1 MCYINIDAKVNMCD
15 NGIETPKF
23 YMIRYDDQYTIIAME
38 LTKRYCFNINNEWI
52 SVPIN
57 QVNALMEKIDSKLID
72 RVKNSIQNANK
83 LSISLLIACYMMF
96 NAVPDIFKSLVNDI
110 KEHPKVSS
118 IRQIGFIPIT
128 THDIKNNCSVD
139 SKIWKIIY
147 INKIVKTIGY
157 PPIIRDW
164 KVIIGSYRYIFT
176 NDTHF
181 DISVR
186 LIQLKNA
193 IAQIKDEQSS
203 EEIKTLSNVLNE
215 SIHKFNF
222 NLPDICIAFEYPE
235 YQQPIFETT
244 EYAKLILL
252 LILKLAHQ
260 GIINNYPE
268 ISNIRYDQ
276 HHKHINFINYENS
289 ILSTDHT
296 ELNNFEH
303 MKDTINEVYEKDS
316 KITANYI
323 QVFNCYVMYEVIRA
337 MLSIQSDNEKINSI
351 VVDANKIM
359 SGIYDSPKYKY
370 PYDAI
375 DALYEKHFGKHK
387 YVNTF
392 NLYKSN
398 DRPKMEFLSNYI
410 YEGLF

>member
-23 YMIRYDDQYTIIAME
+23 YMIKYEDQYTIVAME
-38 LTKRYCFNINNEWI
+38 LTQRYCFNINNEWI
-52 SVPIN
+52 SVPAK
-57 QVNALMEKIDSKLID
+57 QVNALIEKIDSKLID

-83 LSISLLIACYMMF
+83 LSISLLIVCYMMF
-96 NAVPDIFKSLVNDI
+96 NAVPDIFKSLVVDI

-118 IRQIGFIPIT
+118 IHRVGFLPIT

-147 INKIVKTIGY
+147 INKILKTIGC
-157 PPIIRDW
+157 PSIIIDW
-164 KVIIGSYRYIFT
+164 NVIIGSYRYIFT
-176 NDTHF
+176 NDTQF
-181 DISVR
+181 DISIR

-193 IAQIKDEQSS
+193 IMQIKDEQSS
-203 EEIKTLSNVLNE
+203 SEIKTLSNELNE
-215 SIHKFNF
+215 SINDFNF
-222 NLPDICIAFEYPE
+222 NLPDICISFEYPE
-235 YQQPIFETT
+235 YHQPVFETT
-244 EYAKLILL
+244 EYAKLILM

-268 ISNIRYDQ
+268 ISNIQYDP
-276 HHKHINFINYENS
+276 HHKHINFINYEHA
-289 ILSTDHT
+289 ILSNAHT
-296 ELNNFEH
+296 KLDKFEY
-303 MKDTINEVYEKDS
+303 MKNTINEVYEKDS
-316 KITANYI
+316 KITTDYI

-337 MLSIQSDNEKINSI
+337 MLSLQSDNKKIKSI
-351 VVDANKIM
+351 IADANKIM
-359 SGIYDSPKYKY
+359 NTIYDSPKYKHL
-370 PYDAI
+370 YDTI
-375 DALYEKHFGKHK
+375 DSLYEKHFGKHK